1 MERHVVTQC
10 EYLNQDMQ
18 DRKVYKSQGTYYY
31 PNWQAIVLDKDSS
44 VRELVRKFAEEQ
56 STSSNPPPKEA
67 VKEPTSAVAEIE
79 EWGSWV
85 PPQVNM
91 EEGDLQNNLGF
102 GLRKSQRLQEKNA
115 PSGSL
120 PAPSNPVGTEGQ
132 PSNIQDEAPKTAA
145 RRKSFPGSW
154 LEDDDNEEEERI
166 IIPTKA
172 KTRPVPPA
180 KEKQPRSETVDKQEE
195 IIGKLDKS
203 LKAKFY
209 RQSYTLTLEEILKIS
224 PNFLQG
230 LHAVQPEEDLV
241 ERGLNSVKF
250 NCATNASIDNEGQ
263 DSGLTYACPVGM
275 VDMIIN
281 KRKIRTLVDTGAE
294 MNIILDSLADQLG
307 LLTTEIFMWLKG
319 IGGHFT
325 PIIGIAENIPVSVF
339 PGHIHL
345 ANFFIVKGSVHTVI
359 GRPFLADHNIRL
371 ELSSQK
377 GEVLRFLDTNQRRL
391 CIPICLPNTPGWHKE
406 QPKLQQVFTFQADEW
421 EAKKPVDWEQELG
434 AAEVDNAAWGMFH
447 QINSAVWGTNVDP
460 ERDAWS
466 LYKEEVWLHPRFKEV
481 FSWPIQKRSLQK
493 LPLWLQELPRGGL
506 GSLDFFQILT
516 TEAAD
521 SFLQYGTWNS
531 RYGPV
536 SIAIRRRLYGG
547 GAHKWYKKHI
557 SRSYKAKN
565 MRNASFGGYQF
576 FI

>member
-1 MERHVVTQC
+1 MSYRNQPVPINLYSSNIGQLSNNLPLNPGPFRDQNNASENSSSDGPTANLAFRVMLPAYNPEPFGQKPVKIKSQSKGLMFSGTNMDISNFIKCLEYTAQIDGALGSDIALQIIFFLEGETLVKEVQEMAEKENHDWEKLKERMVLRWGKMMPLLKHTRNDLDQLLATTRASGIKTQREFQNFGIKIDNLVAYLVRCQHMGNAEEIRHAVLNCLVHPIKNRQAPPHVSRPFSLGLSDNRPRYGPLECFYCMERHVVTQC

-44 VRELVRKFAEEQ
+44 VRELVRKFAEEK

-180 KEKQPRSETVDKQEE
+180 KEKQPRSEMVDKQEE

-209 RQSYTLTLEEILKIS
+209 CQSYTLTLEEILKIS
-224 PNFLQG
+224 PNFLQS

-241 ERGLNSVKF
+241 ERV
-250 NCATNASIDNEGQ
+250 
-263 DSGLTYACPVGM
+263 
-275 VDMIIN
+275 
-281 KRKIRTLVDTGAE
+281 
-294 MNIILDSLADQLG
+294 
-307 LLTTEIFMWLKG
+307 
-319 IGGHFT
+319 
-325 PIIGIAENIPVSVF
+325 
-339 PGHIHL
+339 
-345 ANFFIVKGSVHTVI
+345 
-359 GRPFLADHNIRL
+359 
-371 ELSSQK
+371 
-377 GEVLRFLDTNQRRL
+377 
-391 CIPICLPNTPGWHKE
+391 
-406 QPKLQQVFTFQADEW
+406 
-421 EAKKPVDWEQELG
+421 
-434 AAEVDNAAWGMFH
+434 
-447 QINSAVWGTNVDP
+447 
-460 ERDAWS
+460 
-466 LYKEEVWLHPRFKEV
+466 
-481 FSWPIQKRSLQK
+481 
-493 LPLWLQELPRGGL
+493 
-506 GSLDFFQILT
+506 
-516 TEAAD
+516 
-521 SFLQYGTWNS
+521 
-531 RYGPV
+531 
-536 SIAIRRRLYGG
+536 
-547 GAHKWYKKHI
+547 
-557 SRSYKAKN
+557 
-565 MRNASFGGYQF
+565 
-576 FI
+576 

>member
-44 VRELVRKFAEEQ
+44 VRELVRKFAEEK

-180 KEKQPRSETVDKQEE
+180 KEKQPRSEMVDKQEE

-209 RQSYTLTLEEILKIS
+209 CQSYTLTLEEILKIS
-224 PNFLQG
+224 PNFLQS

-294 MNIILDSLADQLG
+294 MNIIPDSLADQLG

-371 ELSSQK
+371 ELSTQK
-377 GEVLRFLDTNQRRL
+377 GEVRRSVAG
-391 CIPICLPNTPGWHKE
+391 CLSE
-406 QPKLQQVFTFQADEW
+406 
-421 EAKKPVDWEQELG
+421 PVDWEQELG

-466 LYKEEVWLHPRFKEV
+466 LYKEEVWLHPQFKEV
-481 FSWPIQKRSLQK
+481 FSWPIQKRSLRK
-493 LPLWLQELPRGGL
+493 LPLWLQELPGGGL

-536 SIAIRRRLYGG
+536 SIDIRRRLYRG